1 MIDPSVLKS
10 HIDDFNEVFGRKCDR
25 FVCPITM
32 RECEESELINGHIL
46 NRKLI
51 NASRRQV
58 IQYDKVDHFYGTRV
72 EPELVRH
79 LNTKEMSMADIIRS
93 NKKLLVTFDDS
104 TNAEAFVTSGKA
116 ARAAQRKYPSI
127 SFDVEDESILVF
139 VRVDFD
145 DPRLE
150 CPANLRGLIPAIPS
164 HWAAAML
171 KASFLTM
178 FDMIGYR
185 MIRDPFGGSLRIT
198 LKQYFE
204 ENATRAAASTHFRDF
219 DNSVKLLGKG
229 RSPSDLRTNYMPVEF
244 DSLEDHIVLLHYAGT
259 DQRLLFA
266 ATCLFKV
273 NESTVTSTIPQT
285 RSDNDVAVAWELYQK
300 LLATDKPFDHGI
312 YRAQYKNNQW
322 EVETTPLPVSY
333 ADGPDV
339 FGEH

>member
-32 RECEESELINGHIL
+32 HECEESELINGHIL
-46 NRKLI
+46 NKKLN
-51 NASRRQV
+51 NASRRKV

-79 LNTKEMSMADIIRS
+79 LNAKEMSKADIIRTFK
-93 NKKLLVTFDDS
+93 NLQITFDDN
-104 TNAEAFVTSGKA
+104 TTAEAFVTSNAAKA
-116 ARAAQRKYPSI
+116 AQCKYPSI
-127 SFDVEDESILVF
+127 DFDVEDESICVF
-139 VRVDFD
+139 VKVDSD
-145 DPRLE
+145 DPRLGSHAE
-150 CPANLRGLIPAIPS
+150 LRGLMPAFPS
-164 HWAAAML
+164 HWAAGML
-171 KASFLTM
+171 KASLLTM

-185 MIRDPFGGSLRIT
+185 MILDPFGGSLRIT
-198 LKQYFE
+198 LKNYFE
-204 ENATRAAASTHFRDF
+204 ENATRDDAATHFRDF

-244 DSLEDHIVLLHYAGT
+244 DSLEDHMVLLHYAGT
-259 DQRLLFA
+259 DQRLMFA

-273 NESTVTSTIPQT
+273 NESTVTSTIPQK

-300 LLATDKPFDHGI
+300 LLANDKPFDHGI
-312 YRAQYKNNQW
+312 YRAQFKNNQW
-322 EVETTPLPVSY
+322 EVETTPIPVSY
-333 ADGPDV
+333 VDGPDV